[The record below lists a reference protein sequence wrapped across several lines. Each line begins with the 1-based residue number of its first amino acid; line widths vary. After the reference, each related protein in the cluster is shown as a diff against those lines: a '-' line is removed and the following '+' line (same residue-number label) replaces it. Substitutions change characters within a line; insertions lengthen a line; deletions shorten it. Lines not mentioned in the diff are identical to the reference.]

1 MVFFKRKKKLLD
13 LRGKYL
19 KDLERTKSLK
29 EFTENKKENNSGN
42 LGFFGTMDNL
52 ENPSENKLEKGL
64 SKLTEKLEELS
75 NQIYHLE
82 QRMEVLE
89 AKLRINRY

>member
-1 MVFFKRKKKLLD
+1 MAFFKRKKKLLD
-13 LRGKYL
+13 LRGKYI

-29 EFTENKKENNSGN
+29 EFTENNKENVSEN
-42 LGFFGTMDNL
+42 LGFFGTIDNL
-52 ENPSENKLEKGL
+52 GNSSENKLEKGL

-89 AKLRINRY
+89 AKLSINRY